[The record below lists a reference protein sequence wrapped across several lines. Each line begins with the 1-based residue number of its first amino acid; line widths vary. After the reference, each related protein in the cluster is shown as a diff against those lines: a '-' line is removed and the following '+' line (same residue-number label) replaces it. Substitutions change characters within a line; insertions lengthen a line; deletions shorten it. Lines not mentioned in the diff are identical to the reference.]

1 MANSWLRVDIS
12 TLECKYHLDIKS
24 ESIFTLIKYLKSRF
38 DVNNTKPNPVVNF
51 EGVSKNVMAIGFED
65 EGRWMYTGLF

>member
-1 MANSWLRVDIS
+1 MSFRH
-12 TLECKYHLDIKS
+12 ES
-24 ESIFTLIKYLKSRF
+24 ERLNSRF

-65 EGRWMYTGLF
+65 EGRWMYTGLFKLLAIANSKY